1 MYIGSLE
8 IAIKIEDAYSL
19 KEKRHIIKSVLERVK
34 SRFNFSAAE
43 VGEQEIRNYSV
54 LGFSCVTNE
63 KKHATKMLDEL
74 ERFLENDYRFE
85 ILDFRREIL

>member
-8 IAIKIEDAYSL
+8 IAIKIETAYSL

-63 KKHATKMLDEL
+63 KKHTTKMLDEL